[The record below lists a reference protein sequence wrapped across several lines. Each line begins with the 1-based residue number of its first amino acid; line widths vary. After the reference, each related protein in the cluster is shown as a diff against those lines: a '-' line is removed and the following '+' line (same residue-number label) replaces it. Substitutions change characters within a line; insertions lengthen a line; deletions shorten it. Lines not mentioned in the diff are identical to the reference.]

1 MMSQASVI
9 QDMTRLNAALRGSNV
24 SMPNSRT
31 DRIVQATYSKEQNF
45 PMMGGDW
52 LFSLEA
58 LALVGKAMFGNEWS
72 GTEFDA
78 LHWQPS
84 PIEQHKWELAQQRR
98 NVEAR
103 KYVHLPSSIASS
115 DYVTPETKAAFD
127 ARKETD
133 LQSLSKSE
141 LEMPPLVSAHQKQW
155 ESNSAALNRLTKAAK
170 WLGEKCRSADIKTG
184 YGSVVNL
191 PILSGESHSWNCIN
205 DLQHWV
211 KDGSIEIFLVSAG
224 KMCRYKAYV
233 SRADFEREKKTLAH
247 SESNVPKT
255 DIARLSPDLQLAL
268 RLALK
273 HQLFDAGMQ
282 QSNGEL
288 EKAVISAAKEEGR
301 EIADNRVKEMVR
313 LMRYPDKV
321 KSDAGKKRT
330 GK

>member
-1 MMSQASVI
+1 MMSQARVI

-24 SMPNSRT
+24 SMPISMT

-78 LHWQPS
+78 LDWQQS
-84 PIEQHKWELAQQRR
+84 PVEQHKWELAQQRR

-103 KYVHLPSSIASS
+103 KYVHLPSSLASS
-115 DYVTPETKAAFD
+115 DYVTPEAKAAFD
-127 ARKETD
+127 ARKEAD
-133 LQSLSKSE
+133 LQSLSNSALE
-141 LEMPPLVSAHQKQW
+141 LPLSVSALQSQW
-155 ESNSAALNRLTKAAK
+155 EANGAALSRLTNAAK
-170 WLGEKCRSADIKTG
+170 WLGDKCRSADIKTG
-184 YGSVVNL
+184 YGSAVNL
-191 PILSGESHSWNCIN
+191 PMLSGDSVSWNCIN

-211 KDGSIEIFLVSAG
+211 KDGSIEIFMVSAG
-224 KMCRYKAYV
+224 KMCRCKAYV
-233 SRADFEREKKTLAH
+233 SRADLAREIKTLAY